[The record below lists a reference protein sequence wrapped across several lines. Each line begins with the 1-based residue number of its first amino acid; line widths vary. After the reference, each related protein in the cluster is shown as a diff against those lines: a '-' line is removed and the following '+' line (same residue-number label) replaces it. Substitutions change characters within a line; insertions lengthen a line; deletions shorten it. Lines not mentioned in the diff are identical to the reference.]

1 MFPRGLLKSRS
12 KDINIIQKFLDPF
25 ILTNFFQIFINDEYQ
40 IFNFLSLV
48 LFIFYAAIL
57 NFNLIYESYRE
68 KILLNLI
75 PKIFFITTSISFI
88 TILINN
94 EFINFQSSKFIRL
107 NIAIFAYLIFHHI
120 VLRAFLRYLRSHG
133 FNSRTLLFFGNRKAY
148 KFLLQEINKYPW
160 LGYKVKYWYSP
171 NKVDSQQSNGLD
183 FDKGILNGGINQLKN
198 TIKSLNLNKVDKVLF
213 SHSDSDD
220 ISFNEVLRI
229 LGDACIPVSYMLD
242 WNRRY
247 MTLEKEYIGDII
259 SFNVWNPRSLIINQK
274 IKRIFD
280 FSFGLIILMILSPF
294 LFIVSILIRLTS
306 EGPVFFSQKRYG
318 LNGKVF
324 NMYKF
329 RTMSYKKIKA
339 VNKLKQAK
347 INDKRVTKVG
357 KFLRKYSIDEL
368 PQLINVIRGE
378 MSLVGPRPHAVEHN
392 EYYRKLIT
400 GYMQRHSKLPGMT
413 GLAQISGARGETKN
427 IEQMKLRIYYDL
439 EYNNNWNLIKDFQI
453 LMKTFFCVIKGDA
466 Y

>member
-1 MFPRGLLKSRS
+1 MFPRGVLTSRS
-12 KDINIIQKFLDPF
+12 KDINILQKFLDPF
-25 ILTNFFQIFINDEYQ
+25 VLTLFFQIFINNEYQ

-48 LFIFYAAIL
+48 LFIFYAGVL
-57 NFNLIYESYRE
+57 NYNQIYESYRE

-75 PKIFFITTSISFI
+75 PKIFFITTSTSFLS
-88 TILINN
+88 ILINN
-94 EFINFQSSKFIRL
+94 KVITFQSSQFIKL
-107 NIAIFAYLIFHHI
+107 SFATFAYLLFHHI
-120 VLRAFLRYLRSHG
+120 VLRTFLRYLRSHG
-133 FNSRTLLFFGNRKAY
+133 FNSRSLLFFGSKESY
-148 KFLLQEINKYPW
+148 KYLLKEMKKYPW
-160 LGYKVKYWYSP
+160 LGYKVKYWFSP
-171 NKVDSQQSNGLD
+171 NKIDCEGKDGLN
-183 FDKGILNGGINQLKN
+183 LENAYGGINQLKK
-198 TIKSLNLNKVDKVLF
+198 TIKSLNSNKVDKVLF
-213 SHSDSDD
+213 SHSDNDD

-247 MTLEKEYIGDII
+247 MTLEKEYIGDITL
-259 SFNVWNPRSLIINQK
+259 FNIWNPRSLIINQK

-280 FSFGLIILMILSPF
+280 LTFGFLILMILSPI
-294 LFIVSILIRLTS
+294 LFIVSISIKITS
-306 EGPVFFSQKRYG
+306 KGPVFFSQNRYG

-324 NMYKF
+324 KMYKF
-329 RTMSYKKIKA
+329 RTMAYMETKEI
-339 VNKLKQAK
+339 NKLEQAK
-347 INDKRVTKVG
+347 INDKRTTKVG
-357 KFLRKYSIDEL
+357 RFLRKYSIDEL
-368 PQLINVIRGE
+368 PQLINVIKGE

-427 IEQMKLRIYYDL
+427 IEEMKLRINYDL

-453 LMKTFFCVIKGDA
+453 LLKTFLCVIKGDA

>member
-12 KDINIIQKFLDPF
+12 KDINTIQKFLDPF

-94 EFINFQSSKFIRL
+94 EFINFQSSKFIKL
-107 NIAIFAYLIFHHI
+107 NIATFVYLLFHHI
-120 VLRAFLRYLRSHG
+120 VLRTFLRYLRSHG
-133 FNSRTLLFFGNRKAY
+133 FNSRTLLFFGNREAY

-171 NKVDSQQSNGLD
+171 NKVDSQQSDGLD
-183 FDKGILNGGINQLKN
+183 FDKVILNGGINELKN
-198 TIKSLNLNKVDKVLF
+198 TIKSPNLNKVDKVLF
-213 SHSDSDD
+213 CHSDWDD

-247 MTLEKEYIGDII
+247 MTLEKEYIGDVTL
-259 SFNVWNPRSLIINQK
+259 FNVWNPRSLIINQK

-280 FSFGLIILMILSPF
+280 FTFGLIILLILSPF

-306 EGPVFFSQKRYG
+306 EGPIFFSQNRYG

-357 KFLRKYSIDEL
+357 RFLRKYSIDEL

-392 EYYRKLIT
+392 EHYRKLIT